1 MERKADAPGSLYKHS
16 RSITTKLVNYVISS
30 NHEEKKYNLD
40 NAIPFFSII
49 NQHCLKIEDAVHFHD
64 TLNNVEDWPR
74 GMGMAELGGGGLQ
87 SFWHDV
93 SGGSGGALG

>member
-1 MERKADAPGSLYKHS
+1 M
-16 RSITTKLVNYVISS
+16 
-30 NHEEKKYNLD
+30 NH
-40 NAIPFFSII
+40 
-49 NQHCLKIEDAVHFHD
+49 HCFKIEDAVHFHD

>member
-1 MERKADAPGSLYKHS
+1 M
-16 RSITTKLVNYVISS
+16 
-30 NHEEKKYNLD
+30 NH
-40 NAIPFFSII
+40 
-49 NQHCLKIEDAVHFHD
+49 HCLKIEDAVHFHD

-93 SGGSGGALG
+93 SGGGGGALG

>member
-1 MERKADAPGSLYKHS
+1 M
-16 RSITTKLVNYVISS
+16 
-30 NHEEKKYNLD
+30 NH
-40 NAIPFFSII
+40 
-49 NQHCLKIEDAVHFHD
+49 HCLKIEDAVHFHD

-93 SGGSGGALG
+93 SGGGGALG